1 MLRVRNRVP
10 KRHTLGLK
18 ERGKFVRS
26 MSRKRAADIGKSWKK
41 FSNRRKQGTNR
52 SGTRSGTCRRQKN
65 KKERERE
72 REKRRLRGGWKI
84 RTSGIAQSAR
94 PQPVPIGTQWTFM
107 KFRQPQIYRSSPLF
121 RPTFSLPRS
130 PLFPSFSPRSV
141 PLSLCP
147 RGAIRTVS
155 RQ

>member
-1 MLRVRNRVP
+1 MQQTSEN
-10 KRHTLGLK
+10 H
-18 ERGKFVRS
+18 GKNFQIDV
-26 MSRKRAADIGKSWKK
+26 
-41 FSNRRKQGTNR
+41 N
-52 SGTRSGTCRRQKN
+52 
-65 KKERERE
+65 RERIAVERDLERATGRKTKRREKE

-141 PLSLCP
+141 PLSPSFSLSVP
-147 RGAIRTVS
+147 AVLSAPFHVS
-155 RQ
+155 EQIIQLISADN